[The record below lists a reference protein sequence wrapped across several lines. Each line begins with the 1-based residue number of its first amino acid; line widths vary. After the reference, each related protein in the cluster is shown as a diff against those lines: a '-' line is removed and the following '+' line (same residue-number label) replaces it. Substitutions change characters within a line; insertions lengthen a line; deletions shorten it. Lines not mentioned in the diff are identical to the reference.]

1 MNVLGNILWLLFGG
15 IMIALEYIIAGF
27 FMCMTVIGIPFGI
40 QSFKLAAFALW
51 PFGKTT
57 QVVESG
63 TGCLSA
69 VLNIL
74 WIFLGGIWIALSHL
88 FWGTILYITIIGIPF
103 GKQHFKMVS
112 LAFAPFGRTIINK
125 NQRHYA

>member
-15 IMIALEYIIAGF
+15 IMIALEYIISGF
-27 FMCMTVIGIPFGI
+27 LMCITIIGIPFGI

-57 QVVESG
+57 MVVESG
-63 TGCLSA
+63 TGCLSS

-88 FWGTILYITIIGIPF
+88 VWGIILYITIIGIPF
-103 GKQHFKMVS
+103 GKQHFKMVP
-112 LAFAPFGRTIINK
+112 LALTPFGRTIINK

>member
-1 MNVLGNILWLLFGG
+1 MNVLGNILWFLFGG
-15 IMIALEYIIAGF
+15 IMIALEYIISGF
-27 FMCMTVIGIPFGI
+27 LMCITIIGIPFGI
-40 QSFKLAAFALW
+40 QSFKLAAFALL

-63 TGCLSA
+63 TGCLSS

-103 GKQHFKMVS
+103 GKQHYKMVS
-112 LAFAPFGRTIINK
+112 LALTPFGRTIINK
-125 NQRHYA
+125 N

>member
-15 IMIALEYIIAGF
+15 IMIAVEYLISGIL
-27 FMCMTVIGIPFGI
+27 MCMTIIGIPFGV

-88 FWGTILYITIIGIPF
+88 AWGLILYITIIGIPF
-103 GKQHFKMVS
+103 GKQHLKMVS
-112 LAFAPFGRTIINK
+112 LAFTPFGRTIVYK
-125 NQRHYA
+125 N

>member
-15 IMIALEYIIAGF
+15 LMIALEYIISGF
-27 FMCMTVIGIPFGI
+27 LMCITIIGIPFGI

-57 QVVESG
+57 MVVESG
-63 TGCLSA
+63 TGCLSS

-88 FWGTILYITIIGIPF
+88 VWGIILYITIIGIPF

-112 LAFAPFGRTIINK
+112 LAFTPFGRTIINK